1 MVGKK
6 ELTKRMD
13 NKKRLGKMPEERY
26 KVMLGVTKE
35 TFEKM
40 LEILESANK
49 EMQKQGGR
57 PSRLSILDKLV
68 VMQYHG

>member
-1 MVGKK
+1 MF
-6 ELTKRMD
+6 
-13 NKKRLGKMPEERY
+13 
-26 KVMLGVTKE
+26 GVTKE
-35 TFEKM
+35 TFENM

-68 VMQYHG
+68 VMLGDITTTETQIQRPKRVQNCGTQERKSNTQ